1 MFYRKY
7 ETLKIIWNQDFKSLI
22 GKSCLVGKVTFS
34 SVTRMRM
41 TEIFSVPFLVEGM
54 RQEC

>member
-7 ETLKIIWNQDFKSLI
+7 ETLKVIWNQDFKSLI